1 MRRYVVA
8 LALVLAGC
16 TTTDAAGG
24 GGGDAKAAG
33 AQPWLDD
40 TKAAAAA
47 GPVGAKGSACPLPV
61 TFEVAKSWK
70 PKAIET
76 KPDDELGALVRQ
88 GNFTAKCEI
97 DAKPAGIL
105 GFLRVWTDTVPDAD
119 ARKALEEYVGT
130 YKYATEPQYRE
141 VKAGSVTGAEVTYVT
156 AAPES
161 DKKRERALAVPTPQ
175 GVVVLQVGGLDTD
188 EHEQMLPAYVLAKQ
202 TLKVP

>member
-1 MRRYVVA
+1 MRKYVVA

-16 TTTDAAGG
+16 SSTATPEGAPAKAGG
-24 GGGDAKAAG
+24 S
-33 AQPWLDD
+33 QPWLDD
-40 TKAAAAA
+40 TKAATGA
-47 GPVGAKGSACPLPV
+47 GPIGAPGSVCPLPV

-70 PKAIET
+70 PKVIET
-76 KPDDELGALVRQ
+76 SPEDKLGALVRQ

-97 DAKPAGIL
+97 DAKPAGII
-105 GFLRVWTDTVPDAD
+105 GFLRVWTSAEPAAD

-130 YKYATEPQYRE
+130 YKYATEPEYRE

-161 DKKRERALAVPTPQ
+161 DKKRERALAVATPK
-175 GVVVLQVGGLDTD
+175 GAVVLHVGGLDDD